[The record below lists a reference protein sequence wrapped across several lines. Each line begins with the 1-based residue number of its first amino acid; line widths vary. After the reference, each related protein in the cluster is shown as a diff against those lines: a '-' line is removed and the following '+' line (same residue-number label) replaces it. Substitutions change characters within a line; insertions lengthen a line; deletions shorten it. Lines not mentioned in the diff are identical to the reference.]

1 MFSFKGLSA
10 RFNRG
15 IFFVSVLTIAGLS
28 LSGCDLAANYT
39 KTDRGANKEFQDF
52 RDGLT
57 ERLPEIDEEDAT
69 TAGGKGAIPA
79 LQPYVSMTP
88 SSMKSMPLV
97 SVSVNQSVP
106 LRDILYELAE
116 QADYDLELDPN
127 IRGSIIFT
135 ARNKPLDLVIK
146 RISALA
152 GLRYKFED
160 GFLRVE
166 LDTPYVKTYKI
177 DYLSFI
183 RTNQG
188 TVSNSVSVVSGE
200 GADSG
205 SSYSATSD
213 STSDFWGELEG
224 NLTQILGGASTGAL
238 KTKKDPRITAVEQNP
253 EVGAVSPQANGE
265 SGEEGVNVQPPEAV
279 LRVESLPIDEEDD
292 SMASAGG
299 PNEGNGMTFSI
310 NKQAGLINVFAPEKV
325 QAEVYAYLNDL
336 RRSVTSQ
343 VLVEAKVFEVSLAD
357 EYINGID
364 WQVIKSEVVGSV
376 LTEAGSD
383 FLRATSLPG
392 KIGNGF
398 PFTGA
403 EGFTALPGGSVA
415 NSTNFVTGIVGNDFQ
430 ALIRAVSGFG
440 TVRALASPRLTVLN
454 NQSAVLNVAT
464 NRVFFELDVDR
475 ETDDDT
481 GDVTIEIDTEIKS
494 IPEGVL
500 INVQPSINLDDRTI
514 SMFIRPTITRIVG
527 TVLDPSVQFVAGGD
541 GIESAIPE
549 VNIQEIDTVVKVN
562 SGQPIVM
569 GGLLQDRVVN
579 NQQGVPVL
587 GEVPV
592 FGNLFKNNDGIIS
605 KTELVIFLKATL
617 VESANDTIHNT
628 DRDLYKAFSGDRRPL
643 KL

>member
-1 MFSFKGLSA
+1 MFSFKGISA

-15 IFFVSVLTIAGLS
+15 IFFISVFTIAGLS

-39 KTDRGANKEFQDF
+39 KTDRAANKEFQDF
-52 RDGLT
+52 RDGLA
-57 ERLPEIDEEDAT
+57 ERLPEVDEEEK
-69 TAGGKGAIPA
+69 TAGGKGSIPA

-253 EVGAVSPQANGE
+253 EVAAVAPQSNGE
-265 SGEEGVNVQPPEAV
+265 AGNDSVNVQPPEAV
-279 LRVESLPIDEEDD
+279 LRVESLPIDEEQETPGF
-292 SMASAGG
+292 GG
-299 PNEGNGMTFSI
+299 GGQEDGNGMTFSI

-357 EYINGID
+357 EFKTGIE
-364 WQVIKSEVVGSV
+364 WQA
-376 LTEAGSD
+376 LTENSKGVVEFFD
-383 FLRATSLPG
+383 PTGGLIGELTDPNGTVATNSNFGVGYLG
-392 KIGNGF
+392 GDV
-398 PFTGA
+398 GA
-403 EGFTALPGGSVA
+403 FIEA
-415 NSTNFVTGIVGNDFQ
+415 I
-430 ALIRAVSGFG
+430 SGFG

-494 IPEGVL
+494 VPEGVL
-500 INVQPSINLDDRTI
+500 INVQPSINLENRTI

-569 GGLLQDRVVN
+569 GGLLQDRVIN
-579 NQQGVPVL
+579 NTQGVPVM
-587 GEVPV
+587 GEIPV
-592 FGNLFKNNDGIIS
+592 VGNLFKTRSDLVS

-617 VESANDTIHNT
+617 IEAASDTIHNT
-628 DRDLYKAFSGDRRPL
+628 DKDLYKAFSGDRRPL